1 MRFAFGH
8 FPIGGI
14 KMERKKVTI
23 PDILQMKKE
32 ERKITKVNLHDYPT
46 AVLADR
52 AGIDIV
58 MIGDSIGMVV
68 LGYENTIP
76 VTMEEMIHHAKAVT
90 RGAKHCLVVCD
101 MPFMSYQTSV
111 DEAVRNA
118 GRLLKETGVDAVKLE
133 GGVDI
138 KEKVRAMVGAGIP
151 VMGHIGLLP
160 QRVSLVGKYRVQGK
174 DAATARLI
182 LKDALTIEEAGAF
195 GIVLESVTAEV
206 AKLIT
211 ERLKIPTLGAGSGP
225 YLDGQSLNL
234 YDILGLSLGVVPRF
248 AKKYLNLAEE
258 TTRVLSEYKKDV
270 EEGRFPAEEHYFRM
284 DEKELQKLMAKKKRK

>member
-1 MRFAFGH
+1 
-8 FPIGGI
+8 
-14 KMERKKVTI
+14 MERKKVTV
-23 PDILQMKKE
+23 PHLWQMKRE
-32 ERKITKVNLHDYPT
+32 GRKITKINLHDYPT
-46 AVLADR
+46 AVLADQ

-58 MIGDSIGMVV
+58 MTGDSIGMVV

-76 VTMEEMIHHAKAVT
+76 VTMAEMIHHAKAVV

-118 GRLLKETGVDAVKLE
+118 GRILKETGVDAVKLE
-133 GGVDI
+133 GGADI
-138 KEKVRAMVGAGIP
+138 KEKVKAMVGAGIP

-174 DAATARLI
+174 DAAAARLI
-182 LKDALTIEEAGAF
+182 LEDALALEEAGAF
-195 GIVLESVTAEV
+195 CIVLESVTAEA
-206 AKLIT
+206 AKMIT
-211 ERLKIPTLGAGSGP
+211 DRLKIPTLGAGSGP

-248 AKKYLNLAEE
+248 AKKYLNLVEE
-258 TTRVLSEYKKDV
+258 VPRVLGEYKKDV
-270 EEGRFPAEEHYFRM
+270 EEGKFPAEEHYFRM
-284 DEKELQKLMAKKKRK
+284 DEKEIKKLTGKMIRKKRGSGPA

>member
-1 MRFAFGH
+1 
-8 FPIGGI
+8 
-14 KMERKKVTI
+14 MERKKITV
-23 PDILQMKKE
+23 PDILLMKKQG
-32 ERKITKVNLHDYPT
+32 RKITKVNLHDYPT
-46 AVLADR
+46 AALADR

-76 VTMEEMIHHAKAVT
+76 VTMEEMIHHAKAVV

-111 DEAVRNA
+111 EEAVRNA
-118 GRLLKETGVDAVKLE
+118 GRLMKETGVDAVKLE

-138 KEKVRAMVGAGIP
+138 QEKVKAIVAAGIP

-160 QRVSLVGKYRVQGK
+160 QRVSLIGKYRVQGK
-174 DAATARLI
+174 EAATARMI
-182 LKDALTIEEAGAF
+182 IEDALALEKVGAF
-195 GIVLESVTAEV
+195 CIVLETVTAEL
-206 AKLIT
+206 AKMIT

-234 YDILGLSLGVVPRF
+234 YDIIGLSLGIVPRF
-248 AKKYLNLAEE
+248 ARRYLNLAEDI
-258 TTRVLSEYKKDV
+258 TKVLQDYKRDV
-270 EEGRFPAEEHYFRM
+270 EEGKFPTEENYFHM
-284 DEKELQKLMAKKKRK
+284 DEEEIRKLKGPKKKK

>member
-1 MRFAFGH
+1 
-8 FPIGGI
+8 
-14 KMERKKVTI
+14 MERKKLTV

-32 ERKITKVNLHDYPT
+32 GKKITKINLHDYPT

-68 LGYENTIP
+68 LGYQNTIP
-76 VTMEEMIHHAKAVT
+76 VTMEEMIHHAKAVA
-90 RGAKHCLVVCD
+90 RGAGHCLVVCD
-101 MPFMSYQTSV
+101 MPFMSYQTSIE
-111 DEAVRNA
+111 DAVKNA

-133 GGVDI
+133 GGAEI
-138 KEKVRAMVGAGIP
+138 KEKVKAIVEAGIP

-160 QRVSLVGKYRVQGK
+160 QRVSLIGKYRVQGR
-174 DAATARLI
+174 DAKSAKQI
-182 LKDALTIEEAGAF
+182 LKDALAIEEAGAF
-195 GIVLESVTAEV
+195 CIVLESVTAEA

-211 ERLKIPTLGAGSGP
+211 EKLKIPTLGAGSGP

-258 TTRVLSEYKKDV
+258 ITRVLGEFKKEV
-270 EEGRFPAEEHYFRM
+270 EEGKFPAKEHYFTM
-284 DEKELQKLMAKKKRK
+284 ENKEAAKLWAKR